1 MNSLLSHIVELSISD
16 TSFSDVQVEQGQP
29 VMWRKPEGWSESGY
43 GIAEAEDIIPVM
55 NAINREWKALLKQGG
70 AIDRAIDLSHVRLR
84 CNAYTT
90 NAGARIAITIRKLP
104 LEPLSLEQLRLPAQ
118 VAQFATMPKGLL
130 LISGATG
137 SGKTTTIAALV
148 KRINETRA
156 AHIVT
161 IEEPIEY
168 LFARRKSIITQR
180 EVGQPSCGADAVSFS
195 SGLREAL
202 RQRPDVIVVG
212 EIRDADTADTVL
224 RAAESGHY
232 VMATVHARNT
242 VGAIQKM
249 LSFFP
254 NDAAAR
260 ATTLANTLCG
270 VISQTLLPSVD
281 GKRFVPALELIINAD
296 PTTTAMIANVD
307 KHRQLEEKLKTGQM
321 PGCTSMNSVLKKLVV
336 EGTVSRKAAMAASY
350 APEELDILNK

>member
-1 MNSLLSHIVELSISD
+1 LNSLLSHIVELSASD
-16 TSFSDVQVEQGQP
+16 TSFSDVQVEQGQT
-29 VMWRKPEGWSESGY
+29 VMCRRPDGWTESGY
-43 GIAEAEDIIPVM
+43 GVAEAEDIIPVM
-55 NAINREWKALLKQGG
+55 NALDREWKLLLKQGG

-90 NAGARIAITIRKLP
+90 NGGTRIAITIRKLP
-104 LEPLSLEQLRLPAQ
+104 LEALSMEQLRLPAQ
-118 VAQFATMPKGLL
+118 VAQFAAMPKGLL
-130 LISGATG
+130 LLSGATG
-137 SGKTTTIAALV
+137 SGKTTTIAAII

-168 LFARRKSIITQR
+168 IFSRNKSIITQR
-180 EVGQPSCGADAVSFS
+180 EIGAPGSGADSVSFS
-195 SGLREAL
+195 AGLREAL

-232 VMATVHARNT
+232 IMATVHARNA

-254 NDAAAR
+254 NDTATRAA
-260 ATTLANTLCG
+260 TLSSSLCG
-270 VISQTLLPSVD
+270 VISQTLVPSVD
-281 GKRFVPALELIINAD
+281 NKRFVPALEIIINAD
-296 PTTTAMIANVD
+296 SSTTAMIANVD
-307 KHRQLEEKLKTGQM
+307 KHRQLEEKLKSGQM
-321 PGCTSMNSVLKKLVV
+321 PGCVGVNTVLKKLVT
-336 EGTVSRKAAMAASY
+336 EGVISRKAAMAASY

>member
-1 MNSLLSHIVELSISD
+1 MNSLLSHIVELSSSD

-29 VMWRKPEGWSESGY
+29 VMCRRPDGWQESGY
-43 GIAEAEDIIPVM
+43 GVAEAEDIIPVM
-55 NAINREWKALLKQGG
+55 NAIDREWKQQLKQGG

-90 NAGARIAITIRKLP
+90 RGGTRIAITIRQLP
-104 LEPLSLEQLRLPAQ
+104 LEALSIEQLRLPAQ
-118 VAQFATMPKGLL
+118 VAQFAAMPKGLL
-130 LISGATG
+130 LLSGATG
-137 SGKTTTIAALV
+137 SGKTTTIAGLV

-168 LFARRKSIITQR
+168 VFSRSKSIVTQR
-180 EVGQPSCGADAVSFS
+180 EVGPPGSGADSVSFS
-195 SGLREAL
+195 AGLREAL

-212 EIRDADTADTVL
+212 EIRDTETADTVL

-232 VMATVHARNT
+232 IMATVHARNA

-254 NDAAAR
+254 NDTDSR
-260 ATTLANTLCG
+260 AVTLSNTLCG
-270 VISQTLLPSVD
+270 VISQTLAPSMD
-281 GKRFVPALELIINAD
+281 GKRFIPAVEMIINAD
-296 PTTTAMIANVD
+296 PSTTAMIANVD
-307 KHRQLEEKLKTGQM
+307 KHRQLEEKLKTGQL
-321 PGCTSMNSVLKKLVV
+321 PGCTSLNSVLKKLVA
-336 EGTVSRKAAMAASY
+336 EGLISKKAAMASSY
-350 APEELDILNK
+350 APEELDILNR